1 MRQSVCLHHA
11 SAHTRL
17 SDSDHLF
24 ACPSASDG
32 TYDCAADILRSLA
45 AHECW
50 EPLAFG
56 MQAANLDS
64 AVTAALLL
72 LPAAFSSVDLF
83 SVICGLSYMA
93 DIRMAFAED
102 SRKVG
107 TIMLHPLQT
116 LDACA
121 QHISRLSWWRAR

>member
-1 MRQSVCLHHA
+1 MLLMHHA
-11 SAHTRL
+11 SWPEH
-17 SDSDHLF
+17 
-24 ACPSASDG
+24 ASG
-32 TYDCAADILRSLA
+32 PIHPWFLYII
-45 AHECW
+45 
-50 EPLAFG
+50 

-72 LPAAFSSVDLF
+72 LPAAFTSVDLF

-107 TIMLHPLQT
+107 TIMLESQQALQ
-116 LDACA
+116 CVCR
-121 QHISRLSWWRAR
+121 S

>member
-1 MRQSVCLHHA
+1 
-11 SAHTRL
+11 
-17 SDSDHLF
+17 
-24 ACPSASDG
+24 
-32 TYDCAADILRSLA
+32 
-45 AHECW
+45 
-50 EPLAFG
+50 